1 MKHAYLLIGGNLGE
15 RWQNLDRARSLVE
28 ERCGSVLERSSVYET
43 AAWGRQDQPDFMNQ
57 VLLVGTVLTPRELLD
72 TLLGIEQDMG
82 RFRNKKYDPRLMDI
96 DILMYEDEVIDEP
109 GLHVPH
115 PRMAS
120 RRFVLAPLAEI
131 AGRRIHP
138 LTGKTIAEMLAECA
152 DPLPVDKKS
161 P

>member
-1 MKHAYLLIGGNLGE
+1 
-15 RWQNLDRARSLVE
+15 
-28 ERCGSVLERSSVYET
+28 
-43 AAWGRQDQPDFMNQ
+43 MNQ